1 MSIFYQ
7 VCQFIC
13 TTLIVSIVFSTGK
26 LERLEKWREHHLFL
40 LFLFAS
46 VSLLIYSIQILLP
59 AVPSSGQAYN
69 IYKAYLYMN
78 TKIFYSSSA
87 EEQ

>member
-26 LERLEKWREHHLFL
+26 LEKWREDHLFL
-40 LFLFAS
+40 FFLFAS

-78 TKIFYSSSA
+78 TKILYSSST